1 MKLYLLHNPGPVCK
15 YSIKLC
21 VFFEESDKSIPD
33 IDSFK
38 FTFGMNFFTSKF
50 VGYGNT
56 NEEAIDNLCDKLSKL
71 KWDYI
76 DTIISKLK
84 YPDIKIY
91 NYNDLIKEIE
101 DEGL

>member
-1 MKLYLLHNPGPVCK
+1 MKLYLLHNSCPVCE

-21 VFFEESDKSIPD
+21 VFFEESDKSIPG

-50 VGYGNT
+50 VGHGNT
-56 NEEAIDNLCDKLSKL
+56 KEEAIDNLCDKLSKL

-84 YPDIKIY
+84 DSDTKIY